1 MQYTERNSAQ
11 IDAPGTVTLIQNCRS
26 VASKP
31 QRSGF
36 EATRRRTQE
45 HEPRIFNACDQTD
58 VSRHPR
64 ATSNLRRMQQ
74 SSAARTDL
82 DATTRF
88 GGGIIGSLS
97 LGLIQLPRK

>member
-1 MQYTERNSAQ
+1 
-11 IDAPGTVTLIQNCRS
+11 
-26 VASKP
+26 
-31 QRSGF
+31 
-36 EATRRRTQE
+36 
-45 HEPRIFNACDQTD
+45 
-58 VSRHPR
+58 
-64 ATSNLRRMQQ
+64 MQQ